1 MPRKKVAFI
10 GSGSFGF
17 VRSIVKDIWLYPA
30 LSDCEIML
38 MDINPKNL
46 ENSRRLCEH
55 IKADLQF
62 NNAIVTA
69 TTDLKE
75 ALTGANGVLCTI
87 ECSDDRTTAADVNI
101 PLKYGISLAVAD
113 TRGPSAIFRFLRTW
127 PHMLKIVR
135 TIEEV
140 CPNAIFLNY
149 TNPMAMLCRAMQE
162 VSDICVTGLCH
173 SVQGTIEQLAEWI
186 GAPLNEITYLC
197 AGINHQSHYLKI
209 DWNGKD
215 AYPLIRKALENPEIY
230 QQELVRNDMF
240 KHFGYYV
247 TESSGHNSEYVW
259 WYRKRPDLLEKYCTH
274 STSRHSA
281 GKQRGVSTVAERE
294 ARRESRIE
302 EFLLNPVPKKRS
314 YEYASDILNAVFGDN
329 TMFEFNG
336 NVRNWG
342 LIDNLPRGVCVE
354 VPVVAS
360 LSGIKSTHVG
370 SLPPQLAL
378 LNSVGAQH
386 EELAVEGCLTGNK
399 DLIYQAC
406 YFDPLT
412 ATMCS
417 LEEIRMMVDEMFAEH
432 EGWLPMFNI

>member
-1 MPRKKVAFI
+1 MARKKITFI

-17 VRSIVKDIWLYPA
+17 TRSIVRDIFLYPA
-30 LSDCEIML
+30 FRDCEIAL
-38 MDINPKNL
+38 MDIDAENL
-46 ENSRRLCEH
+46 EISRKICEH
-55 IKADLQF
+55 IKAEGKFDK
-62 NNAIVTA
+62 AVITA
-69 TTDLKE
+69 TTDLRE
-75 ALTGANGVLCTI
+75 ALKGANGVLSTI
-87 ECSDDRTTAADVNI
+87 ECSDDRTTASDVNI
-101 PLKYGISLAVAD
+101 PLKYNISLAVAD

-127 PHMLKIVR
+127 PHMVKIVR

-149 TNPMAMLCRAMQE
+149 TNPMAMLCRGMQE
-162 VSDICVTGLCH
+162 ISDICVTGLCH

-186 GAPLNEITYLC
+186 DAPLNEVTYLC
-197 AGINHQSHYLKI
+197 AGVNHQAHYLKI

-215 AYPLIRKALENPEIY
+215 AYPLIRKAIENPEIY
-230 QQELVRNDMF
+230 NQEQVRNDMF
-240 KHFGYYV
+240 KHLGYYV

-281 GKQRGVSTVAERE
+281 GKQRGVSTIAKRKAYREERTAEYL
-294 ARRESRIE
+294 A
-302 EFLLNPVPKKRS
+302 NPVSMERS

-329 TMFEFNG
+329 RMFEFNG

-342 LIDNLPRGVCVE
+342 LISNLPQGVCVE

-378 LNSVGAQH
+378 LNSVSAQC
-386 EELAVEGCLTGNK
+386 EELAVAGCLNGDR

-406 YFDPLT
+406 YFDPLS
-412 ATMCS
+412 ATVLS
-417 LEEIRMMVDEMFAEH
+417 LAEIRSMVDEMFIEH
-432 EGWLPMFNI
+432 EGWLPMFGI